1 MRTYSSSIQQIIA
14 SGNISIFY
22 LVEIIGKTFSIRHTN
37 LPYDVSVPAIGTFSS
52 SNSLKSV
59 EAPRQSSVVDR
70 EAYKITY
77 TDNSYDMAG
86 IFAAGITGAK
96 VAVYIGF
103 MNTTETTI
111 GDAPPG
117 FPILD
122 KNEMIV
128 GYKGFVDAPSHTVNP
143 DGEITAIIECSSPM
157 ADLGLVK
164 PFVTSPEQV
173 HRVDP
178 TDTCMDEVFTGSS
191 RVELEWGKIRND
203 NSRANRVGMVY
214 NSISGLKL
222 FGG

>member
-1 MRTYSSSIQQIIA
+1 MRAYSSAIRQIID
-14 SGNISIFY
+14 SGSISIFY
-22 LVEIIGKTFSIRHTN
+22 LVEILGKTFTIRHTN
-37 LPYDVSVPAIGTFSS
+37 LPYDVSVAAIGDFSS
-52 SNSLKSV
+52 SNTLKGV

-77 TDNSYDMAG
+77 SDNSYDMAG
-86 IFAAGITGAK
+86 VFAAGITGAK
-96 VAVYIGF
+96 VSVYIGF
-103 MNTTETTI
+103 MNTTENTI
-111 GDAPPG
+111 GAAPPG

-122 KNEMIV
+122 KNDMIV

-143 DGEITAIIECSSPM
+143 DGEVTAVIECSSPM

-191 RVELEWGKIRND
+191 KVELEWGKIRTD

-214 NSISGLKL
+214 NTLSGIKL